1 MSVPLLPTPSGSKA
15 GTSETLLQFP
25 VDSPGEGLPHPYPE
39 IWGFS
44 WQTWEPHSGHQ
55 DFMEEQEMQG
65 NPRTFSGVNSPESS
79 DLGEMQQRIRGRK
92 KKMLYFVPVWNNY
105 FF

>member
-1 MSVPLLPTPSGSKA
+1 
-15 GTSETLLQFP
+15 
-25 VDSPGEGLPHPYPE
+25 
-39 IWGFS
+39 
-44 WQTWEPHSGHQ
+44 
-55 DFMEEQEMQG
+55 MQG
-65 NPRTFSGVNSPESS
+65 NPRTFAGVNSPESS